1 MMRAMTR
8 AGRRGFTLIE
18 VVIALTIS
26 ATLLV
31 VLFAG
36 LRVGLAAW
44 QRGEESAEA
53 LERTRS
59 ITQVINRSLGATYP
73 YNAPATIKEP
83 AHLLFEGAPD
93 RLAFVTSAAPFPAAE
108 PIAYTAVTL
117 AHDPDAGLAIRQ
129 KVLPNEDP
137 FERLPPAAVDGA
149 VSAIAFRYLTD
160 DSQRT
165 WTDRWDAAAS
175 KTLPLAIEV
184 TLTTAQGARSVKQ
197 PPLMITLRVP
207 AP

>member
-1 MMRAMTR
+1 MMRAMMR

-44 QRGEESAEA
+44 QRGDERAEA
-53 LERTRS
+53 LQRTRS
-59 ITQVINRSLGATYP
+59 ITQILTRSLGATYP
-73 YNAPATIKEP
+73 YRASATVKEP
-83 AHLLFEGAPD
+83 AHLLFEGEPG

-108 PIAYTAVTL
+108 PIAYTAVSL
-117 AHDPDAGLAIRQ
+117 AQDPEAGLAIRQ

-137 FERLPPAAVDGA
+137 FERLEPAAVDGA
-149 VSAIAFRYLTD
+149 VTAIAFRYLTD
-160 DSQRT
+160 DSEHT
-165 WTDRWDAAAS
+165 WTDRWDAATT
-175 KTLPLAIEV
+175 KILPLAIEV
-184 TLTTAQGARSVKQ
+184 TLTTGQGARSVKH

-207 AP
+207 AS

>member
-1 MMRAMTR
+1 MTR

-26 ATLLV
+26 ATLIV

-44 QRGEESAEA
+44 QRGEERAEA
-53 LERTRS
+53 LQRTRS
-59 ITQVINRSLGATYP
+59 ITQILNRSLGATYP
-73 YNAPATIKEP
+73 YRASATVKDPAR
-83 AHLLFEGAPD
+83 LLFEGEPD

-117 AHDPDAGLAIRQ
+117 AQDPDAGLAIRQ
-129 KVLPNEDP
+129 KALPNENP
-137 FERLPPAAVDGA
+137 FERLQPAAVDGA
-149 VSAIAFRYLTD
+149 VTGIAFRYLTD
-160 DSQRT
+160 DFQRT
-165 WTDRWDAAAS
+165 WTDHWDAAAAKS
-175 KTLPLAIEV
+175 LPLAIEV
-184 TLTTAQGARSVKQ
+184 TLTTPQGGRAVKQ

-207 AP
+207 AS